1 MTNQGKSKNRCGQ
14 CGELK
19 RGHVCRA
26 PRALVHTSLQAQ
38 EARHEAALLKYG
50 DTYSHAVMEV
60 PVVEQG
66 QGAQP
71 PMLRP
76 QNSMDLLAFVAG
88 DRVATDGDHVTATDA
103 MAPAA
108 EVISA
113 QPYWPSQPFF
123 GCQTGTPTELSGASS
138 SMMQSGV
145 ASSSM
150 MRSGMEP
157 ESSTAV
163 FEQERRV
170 YEAPRASQ
178 FYEATDLKQTTSNP
192 STELHPS
199 VAPLPS
205 DAYYPSSLTA
215 DSAEGV
221 DLPRN
226 AGFVTA
232 H

>member
-1 MTNQGKSKNRCGQ
+1 MTAQGKSKNRCGQ

-71 PMLRP
+71 PLRH
-76 QNSMDLLAFVAG
+76 QNSMDLLASIAG
-88 DRVATDGDHVTATDA
+88 EHA
-103 MAPAA
+103 MAPAG
-108 EVISA
+108 EVISV
-113 QPYWPSQPFF
+113 QPYAQPFF
-123 GCQTGTPTELSGASS
+123 GCQTGTPTELSGPSS
-138 SMMQSGV
+138 SMMQSGA

-150 MRSGMEP
+150 MRSGTEP
-157 ESSTAV
+157 EPSTAV
-163 FEQERRV
+163 FEQEGRV
-170 YEAPRASQ
+170 FEAPRAPQ
-178 FYEATDLKQTTSNP
+178 FYEATDLKQTTSDP
-192 STELHPS
+192 ITELHQTS
-199 VAPLPS
+199 GAPAPS